1 MCERERERE
10 RERHVGAALIQA
22 LDTRS
27 WYFTFTSRVISL
39 RPLFFCRLWGE
50 ARILE

>member
-1 MCERERERE
+1 MCVYVRERE

-39 RPLFFCRLWGE
+39 RPLFFLRVVGGGKNT
-50 ARILE
+50 